1 MPRESLSEFANRLQ
15 SGGRYTFTKTE
26 AQKATG
32 LRANAFKIAAWRLQQ
47 QKRIA
52 GLRRG
57 FYVIVPME
65 YRAAGILPPDW
76 FVDDLM
82 KFIGQPYYVG
92 LLSAAALH
100 GAAHQQ
106 PQVYCVVTSKPVRVI
121 EAARVKIRFYKK
133 ADLQATPTV
142 KVRTFTGDIP
152 VSNPAATALDLVAY
166 EKQVGGL
173 DRVMTVLQEL
183 GESINAETL
192 VQAAEANPQLAF
204 VQRLG
209 WLLDKAGFEA
219 VTGKLRDWLG
229 KRGVKPVVLDTAQP
243 AKGFPRDPK
252 WSVIVNTEVEGD
264 L

>member
-1 MPRESLSEFANRLQ
+1 MP
-15 SGGRYTFTKTE
+15 KTDE
-26 AQKATG
+26 EKELTWEDH
-32 LRANAFKIAAWRLQQ
+32 LAA
-47 QKRIA
+47 A
-52 GLRRG
+52 ARRT
-57 FYVIVPME
+57 
-65 YRAAGILPPDW
+65 
-76 FVDDLM
+76 
-82 KFIGQPYYVG
+82 
-92 LLSAAALH
+92 AAAL
-100 GAAHQQ
+100 
-106 PQVYCVVTSKPVRVI
+106 
-121 EAARVKIRFYKK
+121 
-133 ADLQATPTV
+133 
-142 KVRTFTGDIP
+142 
-152 VSNPAATALDLVAY
+152 ALDEAQLA
-166 EKQVGGL
+166 L
-173 DRVMTVLQEL
+173 LQEL